1 MSAGQIGFE
10 QLGIG
15 SVLQRHSLHVPLNQ
29 REYSWTER
37 EVGALFFDIAKSIQ
51 ENAREYFLG
60 SVVAIPRDPGVLE
73 IVDGQQR
80 LATTAILLAAIR
92 NALRPRDSDK
102 LLVERIENTFLTTI
116 DARARARISR
126 LRLNVVDGDFF
137 DQRIMRADTTLEPRA
152 VSHNRIVEA
161 ANLAERQVAA
171 ITTSFKTKDHGDV
184 LNSWVEFIEHRAV
197 VILLKVPSDVN
208 AYRMFE
214 TLNDRGLRTSQSD
227 LVKNYLFGESGERL
241 PEAQQKWASMKALL
255 ESVDED
261 DNTVNFLRQMLISL
275 CGYLREPDVYE
286 RVQGQA
292 RGAPSAIQFLSL
304 LEVGA
309 ADYVALLNPAHEKW
323 NKYPAA
329 SRRAV
334 EAMILLKTRPIRPIA
349 LAVARKF
356 DVGEADKALRLLLN
370 LSVRLLVAGGTRS
383 GTVEQG
389 VAAAAQGISDGHI
402 LRTSALL
409 QGLQKVIPNDSQFEE
424 AFKTAT
430 VSQAY
435 LARYY
440 LRSLETTVRGEP
452 YPAFLPNID
461 PQAINLEHIF
471 PEKPKGNWPQF
482 SPEVGAAFYRRIG
495 NMALLEAKSNSDL
508 SSAPFVEKKVVYSG
522 SPYEL
527 TKELAGFPDW
537 TADAVSERQARLAKI
552 AVDTWPID
560 GT

>member
-1 MSAGQIGFE
+1 MAGGQIGFE

-15 SVLQRHSLHVPLNQ
+15 SVMQRHSLHVPLNQ

-37 EVGALFFDIAKSIQ
+37 EVGALFFDIAKAIQ

-60 SVVAIPRDPGVLE
+60 SVVAIPREPGVLE

-92 NALRPRDSDK
+92 NALRLRDSDK

-126 LRLNVVDGDFF
+126 LRLNVVDGEFF
-137 DQRIMRADTTLEPRA
+137 NQRIMQANLSVEPRA
-152 VSHNRIVEA
+152 GSHVRIVEA
-161 ANLAERQVAA
+161 ASLAEKQVTA
-171 ITTSFKTKDHGDV
+171 ITTSFKAKDHGDV

-227 LVKNYLFGESGERL
+227 LVKNYLFGESGDRL
-241 PEAQQKWASMKALL
+241 SEAQQKWASIKALL

-261 DNTVNFLRQMLISL
+261 DNTVTFLRQMLISL
-275 CGYLREPDVYE
+275 CGYLREPEVYE

-292 RGAPSAIQFLSL
+292 RGVPSAIQFLSL
-304 LEVGA
+304 LESGA
-309 ADYVALLNPAHEKW
+309 VDYVALLNPAHEKW
-323 NKYPAA
+323 NTYPAS

-334 EAMILLKTRPIRPIA
+334 EAMILLKTRPIRPVA
-349 LAVARKF
+349 LAVARRF
-356 DVGEADKALRLLLN
+356 DAVEADKALRLLLN

-389 VAAAAQGISDGHI
+389 VAAAAQGISNSHI
-402 LRTSALL
+402 LSTAALL
-409 QGLQKVIPNDSQFEE
+409 GALHKVIPNDSQFEE

-440 LRSLETTVRGEP
+440 LRSLETTLGGGP
-452 YPAFLPNID
+452 YPAFLPNTD

-482 SPEVGAAFYRRIG
+482 SPEVGAAFCRRVG

-508 SSAPFVEKKVVYSG
+508 SSAPFDEKKSAYSA

-527 TKELAGFPDW
+527 TKELASLRDW
-537 TADAVSERQARLAKI
+537 TAEAILERQARLAKI
-552 AVDTWPID
+552 AVATWPID
-560 GT
+560 GA